1 MWWGVPVCGGDS
13 HSGGGCLS
21 VVVGGP
27 IWWWLYMSTSGSNK
41 FYENCHYLLD
51 RQRFIV
57 YIIIRRCELVQHK
70 GDQKWESNGQ

>member
-1 MWWGVPVCGGDS
+1 MVLCVWGGVCAVILYRMVCVVCGG
-13 HSGGGCLS
+13 GVYMGCS
-21 VVVGGP
+21 
-27 IWWWLYMSTSGSNK
+27 MCNNN
-41 FYENCHYLLD
+41 YENCHYLLD